1 MIFMYIW
8 SLVKYLNIL
17 FVIDIILCYFCFL
30 FLIVEIFF
38 FSIRVSRWSDD
49 YDYKSSL
56 EVVVEAVVKVN
67 VMFIVKGKFKLL

>member
-17 FVIDIILCYFCFL
+17 FVMDIILCYFCFL

-38 FSIRVSRWSDD
+38 FSICVSRWSDD